1 MKHLYYLIA
10 LLFPGYLFS
19 QNPII
24 SHCFTA
30 DPTARVFEGKVYMYP
45 SHDIVSPVERL
56 KDWFC
61 MEDYHVY
68 SSENLV
74 DWTDH
79 GVILSQENVRW
90 VEPESYSMWA
100 PDCVF
105 KNGKYYFY
113 FPSQPKGQKGFS
125 VGVAVAEHP
134 AGPFFPAPEPI
145 EGISGIDPCVLNDT
159 DGKSYIYWSGK
170 GLYVAQLKDNMRE
183 LSTAPV
189 QIKGL
194 LDGFKEGPFAFERD
208 GKYYLTFPWVRK
220 NTETLAYAMSDNP
233 TGPFEF
239 KGIIMDESPTE
250 CWTNHH
256 SIVEY
261 KGQWYL
267 FYHHNDYSPHFDK
280 NRSARIDSLFFNA
293 DGTIRKVR
301 PTLRGVGI
309 TDARMKIQIDRYSE
323 TSRRGVK
330 IQPVDSD
337 NMFEGWK
344 SCFSS
349 KGSWLKYNNVDF
361 GDKSPEEIKLRV
373 RSVNGGKIGVLSA
386 GRKLA
391 EAEIPADGTW
401 HILTAPVVTLVT
413 GISNLEVSL
422 IGGKDAEIDWL
433 GFGAVPW
440 SEGAFRTHKYRN
452 FFAEMGYTQDD
463 IDAKLEEVFNGVFY
477 GPDKV
482 YFETTDSMAYISDIK
497 NNDVRTEG
505 MSYGMMIAVQLDK
518 KEIFDRLW
526 RWCKKYMQ
534 HHDGPLKG
542 YFA

>member
-1 MKHLYYLIA
+1 MKRLYYLIA

-24 SHCFTA
+24 NHCFTA

-134 AGPFFPAPEPI
+134 AGPFFPDPEPI

-194 LDGFKEGPFAFERD
+194 PDGFKEGPFAFERD

-280 NRSARIDSLFFNA
+280 NRSARIDSLFFNT
-293 DGTIRKVR
+293 DGTIRKVH

-323 TSRRGVK
+323 ISRRGVK

-349 KGSWLKYNNVDF
+349 KGAWLKYNNVDF

-391 EAEIPADGTW
+391 EVEIPADGTW
-401 HILTAPVVTLVT
+401 HILTAPVATPVT
-413 GISNLEVSL
+413 GISYLKVSL
-422 IGGKDAEIDWL
+422 IAGKDAETDWL
-433 GFGAVPW
+433 
-440 SEGAFRTHKYRN
+440 E
-452 FFAEMGYTQDD
+452 
-463 IDAKLEEVFNGVFY
+463 
-477 GPDKV
+477 
-482 YFETTDSMAYISDIK
+482 
-497 NNDVRTEG
+497 
-505 MSYGMMIAVQLDK
+505 
-518 KEIFDRLW
+518 FD
-526 RWCKKYMQ
+526 
-534 HHDGPLKG
+534 
-542 YFA
+542 

>member
-134 AGPFFPAPEPI
+134 AGPFFPDPEQI

-170 GLYVAQLKDNMRE
+170 GLNVAQLKDNMRE

-194 LDGFKEGPFAFERD
+194 PDGFKEGPFAFERD
-208 GKYYLTFPWVRK
+208 RKYYLTFPWVRK

-293 DGTIRKVR
+293 DGTIRKVH

-349 KGSWLKYNNVDF
+349 KGAWLKYNNVDF

-401 HILTAPVVTLVT
+401 HILTAPVVTPVT

-422 IGGKDAEIDWL
+422 IAGKDAETDWL
-433 GFGAVPW
+433 
-440 SEGAFRTHKYRN
+440 E
-452 FFAEMGYTQDD
+452 
-463 IDAKLEEVFNGVFY
+463 
-477 GPDKV
+477 
-482 YFETTDSMAYISDIK
+482 
-497 NNDVRTEG
+497 
-505 MSYGMMIAVQLDK
+505 
-518 KEIFDRLW
+518 FD
-526 RWCKKYMQ
+526 
-534 HHDGPLKG
+534 
-542 YFA
+542 